1 MADEPK
7 APKRAFSI
15 TMDEDLLD
23 AVKAAA
29 AEERRST
36 SSMIQQL
43 CVRALEAQEPAS

>member
-1 MADEPK
+1 MADDPK
-7 APKRAFSI
+7 PTKRAFSI
-15 TMDEDLLD
+15 TMDEDLLN

-29 AEERRST
+29 GEERRSV